1 MVHLTY
7 TLEYKLWKKNTPFL
21 YDFTITSALEWPTL
35 TLQWFPSSLSTTP
48 SSMFNGPNYTTYQL
62 LTGTYT
68 GQRSTEY
75 INFVGVDI
83 PTKPL
88 LTTEDPYQQV
98 TRSPK
103 VRVLSQ
109 IPHRSF
115 IENQFNEKSSVG
127 EVNIARYNPFDPS
140 SIATITNSG
149 DVFLYKT
156 SLPDLTSTNFVP
168 SESNT
173 STRVLKYHKK
183 AGNAMNWNSKISGL
197 LATGSEDSTVA
208 IWDVNTAVETP
219 KYTLNSTH
227 SATITSVEWS
237 PHIPTALASVSEDG
251 SLVISDTRSSDFS
264 TPVVRVENA
273 HHYVYDANSANN
285 ENDLEK
291 SNTSGG
297 VKKTDES
304 IAQKNTA
311 ALALNGGAQDNLE
324 SAGFSA
330 IYDVS
335 FNPFNQYL
343 LATASADK
351 TTAIWDLRRMD
362 TSVHS
367 LIGHSAGVT
376 SVQWSPHYES
386 VLATGSYDRRV
397 MVWDLSKIG
406 AHDPE
411 ENEDGVFELLFVH
424 GGHTSKINALDWHPT
439 LPWVIASAGEDN
451 IIQIWKP
458 AQESVHVPE
467 EDVEEDEEM
476 EDANDN
482 DENANSS

>member
-1 MVHLTY
+1 
-7 TLEYKLWKKNTPFL
+7 
-21 YDFTITSALEWPTL
+21 
-35 TLQWFPSSLSTTP
+35 
-48 SSMFNGPNYTTYQL
+48 MFNGPNYTTYQIL
-62 LTGTYT
+62 MGTYT

-88 LTTEDPYQQV
+88 LTAEDPYQQV

-115 IENQFNEKSSVG
+115 IENQVNENASVG
-127 EVNIARYNPFDPS
+127 EVNIARYNFFDPS
-140 SIATITNSG
+140 VIATITNSG

-173 STRVLKYHKK
+173 STRILKYHKK
-183 AGNAMNWNSKISGL
+183 AGNAISWNSKISGL

-208 IWDVNTAVETP
+208 IWDINTAVETP

-227 SATITSVEWS
+227 SATVTGIEWS

-264 TPVVRVENA
+264 TSVIRVENA
-273 HHYVYDANSANN
+273 HHYNYEPTSTS
-285 ENDLEK
+285 ENDAEK
-291 SNTSGG
+291 LNGSNGT
-297 VKKTDES
+297 KKANDS
-304 IAQKNTA
+304 SSQKSSAT
-311 ALALNGGAQDNLE
+311 LVLNGGIQDNIE

-376 SVQWSPHYES
+376 SVKWSPHHES

-397 MVWDLSKIG
+397 MLWDLSKIG

-411 ENEDGVFELLFVH
+411 EDEDGVAELLFVH
-424 GGHTSKINALDWHPT
+424 GGHTSKISALDWHPT

-451 IIQIWKP
+451 IVQIWKP
-458 AQESVHVPE
+458 AKESVHLAE
-467 EDVEEDEEM
+467 EDVKEDEEM
-476 EDANDN
+476 EDVN
-482 DENANSS
+482 ENSENVDS

>member
-1 MVHLTY
+1 
-7 TLEYKLWKKNTPFL
+7 
-21 YDFTITSALEWPTL
+21 
-35 TLQWFPSSLSTTP
+35 
-48 SSMFNGPNYTTYQL
+48 MFNGPNYTTYQIL
-62 LTGTYT
+62 MGTYT

-115 IENQFNEKSSVG
+115 VENQVNENASVG
-127 EVNIARYNPFDPS
+127 EVNIARYNFFDPS
-140 SIATITNSG
+140 VIATITNSG

-173 STRVLKYHKK
+173 STRILKYHKK
-183 AGNAMNWNSKISGL
+183 AGNAMSWNSKISGL

-208 IWDVNTAVETP
+208 IWDINAAVDTP
-219 KYTLNSTH
+219 KYILNSTH
-227 SATITSVEWS
+227 SATVTGVDWS

-264 TPVVRVENA
+264 TSVIRVENA
-273 HHYVYDANSANN
+273 HHYNYEATSISENDGEKLNGFNGTKKANDSTSQKNSAT
-285 ENDLEK
+285 L
-291 SNTSGG
+291 
-297 VKKTDES
+297 V
-304 IAQKNTA
+304 
-311 ALALNGGAQDNLE
+311 LNGGIQDNIQ

-376 SVQWSPHYES
+376 SVKWSPLHES

-397 MVWDLSKIG
+397 MLWDLSKTG

-411 ENEDGVFELLFVH
+411 EDEDGVAELLFVH
-424 GGHTSKINALDWHPT
+424 GGHTSKISALDWHPT

-451 IIQIWKP
+451 IVQIWKP
-458 AQESVHVPE
+458 AKESVHIAE
-467 EDVEEDEEM
+467 EDVKEDEEM
-476 EDANDN
+476 EDANEN
-482 DENANSS
+482 SENANS

>member
-1 MVHLTY
+1 
-7 TLEYKLWKKNTPFL
+7 
-21 YDFTITSALEWPTL
+21 
-35 TLQWFPSSLSTTP
+35 
-48 SSMFNGPNYTTYQL
+48 
-62 LTGTYT
+62 
-68 GQRSTEY
+68 
-75 INFVGVDI
+75 
-83 PTKPL
+83 
-88 LTTEDPYQQV
+88 
-98 TRSPK
+98 
-103 VRVLSQ
+103 
-109 IPHRSF
+109 
-115 IENQFNEKSSVG
+115 
-127 EVNIARYNPFDPS
+127 
-140 SIATITNSG
+140 
-149 DVFLYKT
+149 
-156 SLPDLTSTNFVP
+156 
-168 SESNT
+168 
-173 STRVLKYHKK
+173 
-183 AGNAMNWNSKISGL
+183 MNWNSKISGL
-197 LATGSEDSTVA
+197 RATGSEDSTVA

-251 SLVISDTRSSDFS
+251 SFVISDTRSSDFS

-291 SNTSGG
+291 SNATGG

-411 ENEDGVFELLFVH
+411 ENEDGVSELLFVH